1 VSCVYSYSAV
11 GVHTGGRLISYDLT
25 PSGRSRLPFAL
36 APHVTY
42 TATVSAATA
51 SPSNSAAFSGAN
63 ADGGTWS
70 DLYRGEAGLA
80 AGASKRDR
88 RASKA
93 ADESAPDEEEAEAL
107 YAARQRRRSSG
118 QAGRVDDDREGDR
131 DHDDEE
137 LSRVGRS
144 SGRPQRSARAADH
157 SLDDLEPWLLDMLV
171 AIDDM
176 GVNFEFVAL
185 AVLLGCYFCVLACM
199 RANRAGGAGVDRGP
213 VAPVNVINAANVV
226 AAPVA
231 AAAAAVAAAASAE
244 VAAAAPGNREAAARV
259 DAAAPP
265 APPVSAEA
273 EADSAALGHAERA
286 PAAAP
291 GPGAGEAD
299 LNAAP
304 RAAPDH
310 SDA

>member
-1 VSCVYSYSAV
+1 MYPAV
-11 GVHTGGRLISYDLT
+11 GVHSAGRLISYDLS
-25 PSGRSRLPFAL
+25 PSGHSRLPFAL

-42 TATVSAATA
+42 AATVSAATA
-51 SPSNSAAFSGAN
+51 SPSNAAASSGAN
-63 ADGGTWS
+63 ADDGAWS
-70 DLYRGEAGLA
+70 GLYRGEAGLA

-93 ADESAPDEEEAEAL
+93 ADESAPDEDEVEAF
-107 YAARQRRRSSG
+107 YAAQQRRRSSG

-131 DHDDEE
+131 DNEDEE

-144 SGRPQRSARAADH
+144 SGRSQRSARAADH
-157 SLDDLEPWLLDMLV
+157 SLDDLEPWLLDLLV

-199 RANRAGGAGVDRGP
+199 RANRAGGAVVDRGP
-213 VAPVNVINAANVV
+213 VVPVNVINAADVV
-226 AAPVA
+226 AAPA
-231 AAAAAVAAAASAE
+231 QAVAASAE
-244 VAAAAPGNREAAARV
+244 AAAAPGNHEEAAHV

-265 APPVSAEA
+265 PPAPPAPAEA
-273 EADSAALGHAERA
+273 EADSAARGQVERA
-286 PAAAP
+286 PAA
-291 GPGAGEAD
+291 GAVETD
-299 LNAAP
+299 LNAALRP
-304 RAAPDH
+304 APEH